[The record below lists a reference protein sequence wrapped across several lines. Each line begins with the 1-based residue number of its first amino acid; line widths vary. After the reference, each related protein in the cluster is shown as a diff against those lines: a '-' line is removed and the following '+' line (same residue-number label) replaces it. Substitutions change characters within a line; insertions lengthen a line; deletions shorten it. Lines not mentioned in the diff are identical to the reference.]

1 MMKLIGYVG
10 TRDLPAIAEE
20 DIRCL
25 DVINIA
31 FGQVQ
36 DARMVWEGQSSRP
49 ALDRIRRVHPG
60 VKILLSVGGWGADGF
75 SQAALT
81 AQGRESM
88 AESAAALVAEYGLD
102 GIDID
107 WEYPGMALA
116 GIGAHAKDRE
126 NFTLLLKAVRER
138 LDTAG
143 SGYMLTIAAGGDSY
157 FTRQTNMKEAAVFL
171 DYVQLMTYDLQGGF
185 QKVTGHHAAL
195 YPGNCSLFDA
205 CADKAVK
212 AFLEAGVPAEKLVI
226 GVPFYSR
233 KWEGV
238 KGGAPGPGQ
247 EAETVGGYGPDYGSL
262 TADYINKNG
271 FIRYWDEEALSP
283 YLFDGSTFISYED
296 EESMAYKVRYAGE
309 KGLGGIMY
317 WEYRCD
323 GTGTLT
329 GFLRRE
335 LDRSLC
341 AGAVQERD
349 RILCSGLNQE
359 QDRILCPGL
368 NQERD
373 RSLCPGTDQEPEANQ
388 VREAAHEGN

>member
-10 TRDLPAIAEE
+10 TRDLSAIKEE

-36 DARMVWEGQSSRP
+36 DACVVWAGQSSRP
-49 ALDRIRRVHPG
+49 ALERIRRVHPG

-81 AQGRESM
+81 ARGRESM
-88 AESAAALVAEYGLD
+88 AESAAALVTEYGLD

-116 GIGAHAKDRE
+116 GIGANAKDRE
-126 NFTLLLKAVRER
+126 NFTLLLQAVREG
-138 LDTAG
+138 LDAAG
-143 SGYMLTIAAGGDSY
+143 SGYLLTIAAGGDSY
-157 FTRQTNMKEAAVFL
+157 FTRQTNMEEAAGFL

-195 YPGNCSLFDA
+195 YPGACSLFDA

-238 KGGAPGPGQ
+238 KGGVPGLGQ

-262 TADYINKNG
+262 AADYINKNG
-271 FIRYWDEEALSP
+271 FTRYWDREALSP

-296 EESMAYKVRYAGE
+296 EESMAHKVRYAGE

-335 LDRSLC
+335 LDR
-341 AGAVQERD
+341 
-349 RILCSGLNQE
+349 
-359 QDRILCPGL
+359 
-368 NQERD
+368 
-373 RSLCPGTDQEPEANQ
+373 
-388 VREAAHEGN
+388 EAAHESN